1 MKHFSQCLDCR
12 PKVHEETKVQ
22 PRIQNVDN
30 KHKFKLHKAKP
41 GQIKYKILNEENIF
55 LSHLYRAS

>member
-1 MKHFSQCLDCR
+1 MKHFSQCLECG

-30 KHKFKLHKAKP
+30 KRKFKLLKTKP
-41 GQIKYKILNEENIF
+41 GET
-55 LSHLYRAS
+55 